1 MVKLQ
6 LFCFTHTTEIKAR
19 GFFHHKGFLKEI
31 LSLRYR
37 VFVKLRSNR
46 YKIILFD
53 FHLLQKRYMDH
64 FESQLCDQTEFGKKV
79 EISDHFTASH
89 KMFCFPFFSC
99 FFKGSIEIS
108 SLKVA
113 FALLLRKK
121 PSETIFPHRLNY
133 GGNYKIFI
141 LPIVQKTARKKNI
154 HNF

>member
-1 MVKLQ
+1 MFFFPAVLDTNGKITTFFVLPILQ
-6 LFCFTHTTEIKAR
+6 KSKCE

-89 KMFCFPFFSC
+89 KIFCFPFFSC
-99 FFKGSIEIS
+99 FFKGPIEIS
-108 SLKVA
+108 SLNVA
-113 FALLLRKK
+113 FALLLR
-121 PSETIFPHRLNY
+121 
-133 GGNYKIFI
+133 
-141 LPIVQKTARKKNI
+141 
-154 HNF
+154 